1 MNYYFI
7 NYTNEI
13 IFNLLIKFFVYFGTE
28 LLSPII
34 RSIFQELG
42 SVGLD
47 IHLLQHAE
55 NGNWKKFKNCLKS
68 LIK

>member
-1 MNYYFI
+1 ML
-7 NYTNEI
+7 
-13 IFNLLIKFFVYFGTE
+13 FNLFIKIFIYFGTDI
-28 LLSPII
+28 LSPIL
-34 RSIFQELG
+34 RNIFQEYG

-47 IHLLQHAE
+47 SHLLQHAE